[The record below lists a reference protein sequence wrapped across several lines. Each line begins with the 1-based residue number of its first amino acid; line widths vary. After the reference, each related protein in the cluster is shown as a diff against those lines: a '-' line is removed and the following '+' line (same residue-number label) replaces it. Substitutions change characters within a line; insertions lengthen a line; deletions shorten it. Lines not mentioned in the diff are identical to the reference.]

1 MSARNGIL
9 STVLA
14 GLMAAGV
21 AGCASAPQQP
31 TPQVTRAQTL
41 IEQAEKAGAQ
51 EYAAADLARAR
62 DKLQAAN
69 AAAEK
74 GKEEIAAQ
82 YASQAA
88 VDAELAAARAS
99 SGQARKAAD
108 EVNAGAKTLGE
119 EETRK
124 SAPTPASNPDGR

>member
-1 MSARNGIL
+1 MSVRNGII

-14 GLMAAGV
+14 GVIA

-31 TPQVTRAQTL
+31 IAQATRAQTL

-51 EYAAADLARAR
+51 EYAAADLERAR

-82 YASQAA
+82 YATEAA
-88 VDAELAAARAS
+88 VDAELASARAS
-99 SGQARKAAD
+99 AGQARKAAD
-108 EVNAGAKTLGE
+108 EVNAGARTLSDE
-119 EETRK
+119 ATRQ
-124 SAPTPASNPDGR
+124 SDSSMDPR

>member
-1 MSARNGIL
+1 MSVRNGII
-9 STVLA
+9 STALA
-14 GLMAAGV
+14 GLIA
-21 AGCASAPQQP
+21 AGCASAQQP
-31 TPQVTRAQTL
+31 APQVTRAQTL

-51 EYAAADLARAR
+51 EYAAADLERAR

-82 YASQAA
+82 YAAQAV
-88 VDAELAAARAS
+88 VDAELATARAS

-108 EVNAGAKTLGE
+108 EVHAGAQTLSDE
-119 EETRK
+119 ATRNEPQ
-124 SAPTPASNPDGR
+124 SDSSMDRR

>member
-1 MSARNGIL
+1 MSVRNGII
-9 STVLA
+9 STALA
-14 GLMAAGV
+14 GLIA

-31 TPQVTRAQTL
+31 APQVTRAQTL

-51 EYAAADLARAR
+51 EYAAADLERAR

-69 AAAEK
+69 AAADK

-82 YASQAA
+82 YAAQAA
-88 VDAELAAARAS
+88 VDAELATARAS

-108 EVNAGAKTLGE
+108 EVHAGAQTLSDE
-119 EETRK
+119 ATRK
-124 SAPTPASNPDGR
+124 EAQSDSGMDRR